1 MEFLIKTEPKYY
13 YLEVKGEMKTPS
25 CHDIPVQFKEKV
37 PLINKPVIIDLK
49 NVTYLDSR
57 GLGTLVF
64 LFTHIKKAGQKL
76 YLTGIQDEVLKIMK
90 LTALD
95 TIFSIYPSVE
105 SAQKAMETN

>member
-1 MEFLIKTEPKYY
+1 MEFSIKTEPKYHR
-13 YLEVKGEMKTPS
+13 VTIKGEMKTPS
-25 CHDIPVQFKEKV
+25 CHDLPVQFKEKI

-57 GLGTLVF
+57 GLGILVF

-76 YLTGIQDEVLKIMK
+76 YLANIQNEVLKIMQ

-95 TIFSIYPSVE
+95 NIFSIYPTVE
-105 SAQKAMETN
+105 SAQEAMEKD